1 MYFNATSNSIKIWLT
16 TVTCILLLYETLK
29 YQCNL
34 LFNFQLRIL
43 MGILFISSLF
53 SHYYTWWVYV
63 NYWNDDFYRQWNHQL
78 FFTITEIISTSL
90 VLHMSNKNN
99 RIIPK
104 KIIIVMSIA
113 LIHILAG
120 GVDQFIVNIFY
131 GEGDTHQILRDL
143 AFIVPDILHL
153 ILPIVQYYNYHK
165 GQIHLHNFKNDI
177 ILMFFLIF
185 FGFFLCYIL

>member
-1 MYFNATSNSIKIWLT
+1 MQLRTIFIKIFCGLAPGFLPVIHILILYLFWGKYSRRVDKRYCSCSCWDTVFKGTYETGIGSYKHMYFNATSNSIKIWLT
-16 TVTCILLLYETLK
+16 TVTL
-29 YQCNL
+29 
-34 LFNFQLRIL
+34 
-43 MGILFISSLF
+43 
-53 SHYYTWWVYV
+53 
-63 NYWNDDFYRQWNHQL
+63 
-78 FFTITEIISTSL
+78 
-90 VLHMSNKNN
+90 
-99 RIIPK
+99 
-104 KIIIVMSIA
+104 MSIA

-177 ILMFFLIF
+177 ILMFFLTF